1 MVQTHVVQGSTVLS
15 QWIIELMPSP
25 ISKKNYKK
33 YLVCEWMNK
42 ERYSSP
48 LSATFKVE
56 NQQGPTV

>member
-25 ISKKNYKK
+25 ISKTIYKK

-42 ERYSSP
+42 ERSSSP